1 MRAVAGEALL
11 TCLPASHLCCE
22 VILTGQDPNR
32 LWPRGWGPMYVLH
45 YNSDCFMCS
54 FDTRSHSSLFLLIHV
69 FVLIPSPKNIH
80 SFSGDQEPS
89 LNREVD
95 AEYFIFKYFSGRK
108 QITVSPGVIGDFM
121 VEFFSF

>member
-1 MRAVAGEALL
+1 
-11 TCLPASHLCCE
+11 
-22 VILTGQDPNR
+22 
-32 LWPRGWGPMYVLH
+32 
-45 YNSDCFMCS
+45 MCS

-80 SFSGDQEPS
+80 SFGGDQEPS